1 MSFKFPLVSTGY
13 YSPISYMRRTDGN
26 TKNSNVVNYS
36 TANESAGTDITYVPD
51 AGFGDSFAINTSGI
65 YAVCLTGNMTLGGA
79 GLEIHI
85 APAPVF
91 FDVSLNPNSRG
102 RQNNANNR
110 VTTQSFTGFIPAGYV
125 VWGFQPGPI
134 NAGTNI
140 NQISVTRVR

>member
-26 TKNSNVVNYS
+26 TKSTQGVNYA
-36 TANESAGTDITYVPD
+36 TANESAGTDISYVPD
-51 AGFGDSFAINTSGI
+51 AGFGDSFLINTNGI
-65 YAVCLTGNMTLGGA
+65 YAVCLNGNTTLGGA

-85 APAPVF
+85 APAPVGV
-91 FDVSLNPNSRG
+91 DGSLSANSRG
-102 RQNNANNR
+102 RQNNANNIT
-110 VTTQSFTGFIPAGYV
+110 TTQSFTGFISAGSV